1 MMIYKDAYS
10 FVFLGS
16 TDRYD
21 VYEMVFYPALLENE
35 HAIMAYKN
43 QLSQLLV
50 RAKAADHKAWMVV
63 DLSQLLPKHMLG
75 VTYRLALPF
84 IRSPL
89 VAKTYGMHPDVDPA
103 LQQDVGL
110 LRQITR
116 ISFGHAVV
124 ANREAALPL
133 GFMPLEQEQP
143 KGKNAV

>member
-43 QLSQLLV
+43 ELSQLLV

-89 VAKTYGMHPDVDPA
+89 IAKTYGTTVLDDAILDKNMS
-103 LQQDVGL
+103 L
-110 LRQITR
+110 LSHIMR
-116 ISFGHAVV
+116 ISFRHAVV
-124 ANREAALPL
+124 ANRKAALPPN
-133 GFMPLEQEQP
+133 FVPLNDGD
-143 KGKNAV
+143 KTAA